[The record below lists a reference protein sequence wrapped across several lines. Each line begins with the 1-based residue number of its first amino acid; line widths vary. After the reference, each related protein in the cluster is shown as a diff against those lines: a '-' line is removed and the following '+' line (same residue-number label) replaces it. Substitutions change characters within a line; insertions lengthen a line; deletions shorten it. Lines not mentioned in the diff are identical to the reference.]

1 MYFFQLFLVNVRLE
15 FSLLNEGINKNKNL
29 HFQPPCAEEPL
40 PETELQ
46 PEIINTYLN
55 DTRAR
60 QIDFVL

>member
-1 MYFFQLFLVNVRLE
+1 MYFFLVNVRLE